1 MILKT
6 ISHCFW
12 LAVGPVCM
20 MEHTELVTFNCSVF
34 KFRTSCTAMC
44 ETTERPAWFGSP
56 HDAEEIETWP

>member
-1 MILKT
+1 
-6 ISHCFW
+6 
-12 LAVGPVCM
+12 M